1 MKVLL
6 LLDKSLLGSASH
18 SLCTFSHRNRPTP
31 PPQLWC
37 SADDLTAEVAEKAE
51 AIAVS
56 SHPQPNSA
64 HHLPLPEPSSHQR
77 PSPCCASSS
86 PSPSG
91 APAVSSPPVHPGR
104 PSSLHQL
111 LAEEESGGRKWG
123 GGEGR
128 TNLQHPPTAV
138 SFWNIAINHNRE
150 KTLYFFISEKNSG
163 RNIFL
168 KKQTFLP
175 PQENKWNF
183 HSKQLVSTEPHPQEA

>member
-6 LLDKSLLGSASH
+6 LLDTSLLGSASH
-18 SLCTFSHRNRPTP
+18 SLCTFCHRNHPTP

-64 HHLPLPEPSSHQR
+64 HHLPLPQPSSHQR
-77 PSPCCASSS
+77 PSQCWAA
-86 PSPSG
+86 PSEQQ
-91 APAVSSPPVHPGR
+91 VSPPHRFIPADQGASINSKLKKKVG
-104 PSSLHQL
+104 
-111 LAEEESGGRKWG
+111 AGTGEEERGGWTCK
-123 GGEGR
+123 
-128 TNLQHPPTAV
+128 HPPKAI

-163 RNIFL
+163 RNI
-168 KKQTFLP
+168 KK
-175 PQENKWNF
+175 KKKKNF
-183 HSKQLVSTEPHPQEA
+183 STSAGEQVELSF